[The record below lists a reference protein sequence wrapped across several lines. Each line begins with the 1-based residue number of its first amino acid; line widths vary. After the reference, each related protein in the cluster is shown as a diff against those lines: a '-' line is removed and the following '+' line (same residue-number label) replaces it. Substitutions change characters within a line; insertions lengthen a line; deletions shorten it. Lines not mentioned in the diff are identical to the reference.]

1 MFHVSFL
8 CFNSLKIKRFKR
20 WNIGVQCFI
29 LGFNV
34 SFWVSMFHFL
44 FTTPL
49 SKKLSGRETKPQ
61 WERFKTS
68 MGEKSNP
75 NERNATETLKS
86 KMKHRIPMFHL
97 LKVLIINALCYENET
112 WDKKRLK
119 VNIMYARVRNDSSPA
134 GNASSPGGDASPR
147 RHLLVKARCLDKQI
161 QYIFLL
167 PSWGIDPQLG
177 NADAGTRRPQVRT
190 RPPSKDASPAH
201 LYIYAW
207 NTPIYVL
214 QHKT

>member
-1 MFHVSFL
+1 MFHFG
-8 CFNSLKIKRFKR
+8 F
-20 WNIGVQCFI
+20 QCFI

-134 GNASSPGGDASPR
+134 GNASPPGEDASP
-147 RHLLVKARCLDKQI
+147 
-161 QYIFLL
+161 
-167 PSWGIDPQLG
+167 PSEG
-177 NADAGTRRPQVRT
+177 
-190 RPPSKDASPAH
+190 ASPPKWGRFPSASI
-201 LYIYAW
+201 IY
-207 NTPIYVL
+207 TRM
-214 QHKT
+214 K